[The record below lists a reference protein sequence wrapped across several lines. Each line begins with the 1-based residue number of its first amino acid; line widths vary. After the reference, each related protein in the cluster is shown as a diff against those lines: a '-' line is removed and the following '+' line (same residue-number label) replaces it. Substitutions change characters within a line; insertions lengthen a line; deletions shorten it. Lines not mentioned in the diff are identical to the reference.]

1 MKNSDIIT
9 KDIPLNQIESDPHQP
24 RKEFGIDEND
34 KKNRLMLSMQD
45 AGQLNPIAVR
55 KMDKDQYRVIAG
67 ERRFMAAKLLKWPS
81 LRCDVHAVT
90 DEGDVKRIRFDLENN
105 HRLWR
110 APERSR
116 EVKGI
121 KTLKRFDTAKEVGD
135 FLHMSESSM
144 TVSLELQK
152 KYDKYQAVMDEYA
165 LPESY
170 REEFIRL
177 EPRIRP
183 IRDFTKDKII
193 KNLFERVQHQVIHNA
208 KDFNRLGVIF
218 IRAHNNEKEIYAYLS
233 DPDMKAGEL
242 ADRIKRDSL
251 IRDIESVMRQTTKR
265 LSEGVAFPPEVKKA
279 MIQFRALLNKSL

>member
-1 MKNSDIIT
+1 MKDSEIIT
-9 KDIPLNQIESDPHQP
+9 RDIPLDQIESDPHQP
-24 RKEFGIDEND
+24 RKEFGVDEND

-45 AGQLNPIAVR
+45 AGQLNTIAVR
-55 KMDKDQYRVIAG
+55 KIGKDQYRVIAG
-67 ERRFMAAKLLKWPS
+67 ERRLIAAKLLKWPS
-81 LRCDVHAVT
+81 LRCDIHPVT
-90 DEGDVKRIRFDLENN
+90 DEGDVKRMRFDLENN

-121 KTLKRFDTAKEVGD
+121 KTLKRFETAKEVGD

-152 KYDKYQAVMDEYA
+152 KYDKYQEVMDEYG

-193 KNLFERVQHQVIHNA
+193 KNLFTRVKHQVIHNA
-208 KDFNRLGVIF
+208 KDFNRLGIIF

-233 DPDMKAGEL
+233 DPDMKVGEL

-251 IRDIESVMRQTTKR
+251 IRDIESVMRQTSKR
-265 LSEGVAFPPEVKKA
+265 LSEGVAFPPEVRKA

>member
-1 MKNSDIIT
+1 MKDSEVIT
-9 KDIPLNQIESDPHQP
+9 RDIPLDQIESDPHQP
-24 RKEFGIDEND
+24 RKEFGVDEND

-45 AGQLNPIAVR
+45 AGQLNTIAVR
-55 KMDKDQYRVIAG
+55 KMGKDQYRVIAG
-67 ERRFMAAKLLKWPS
+67 ERRLLCAKLLKWSS
-81 LRCDVHAVT
+81 LRCDIHPVT
-90 DEGDVKRIRFDLENN
+90 DEGDVKRMRFDLENN

-121 KTLKRFDTAKEVGD
+121 KTLKRFETAKEVGD

-152 KYDKYQAVMDEYA
+152 KYDKYQAVMDEYG

-177 EPRIRP
+177 EPRIRQ

-193 KNLFERVQHQVIHNA
+193 KNLFMRVRHQVIHNA
-208 KDFNRLGVIF
+208 KDFNRLGIIF
-218 IRAHNNEKEIYAYLS
+218 IRAHNNEKEIDAYLS
-233 DPDMKAGEL
+233 DPDMKVGEL

-251 IRDIESVMRQTTKR
+251 IRDIESVMRQTSKR
-265 LSEGVAFPPEVKKA
+265 LSEGVAFPPEVRKA

>member
-1 MKNSDIIT
+1 MKDLGIIT
-9 KDIPLNQIESDPHQP
+9 RDIPLDQIESDPHQP
-24 RKEFGIDEND
+24 RKEFGVDEND

-45 AGQLNPIAVR
+45 AGQLNTIAVR
-55 KMDKDQYRVIAG
+55 KMGKDQYRVIAG
-67 ERRFMAAKLLKWPS
+67 ERRLLAARLLKWPS
-81 LRCDVHAVT
+81 LRCDIHIVT
-90 DEGDVKRIRFDLENN
+90 DEGDVKRMRFDLENN

-121 KTLKRFDTAKEVGD
+121 KTLKRFETAKEVGD
-135 FLHMSESSM
+135 FLHMTESSM

-152 KYDKYQAVMDEYA
+152 KYDKYQEVMDEYG

-193 KNLFERVQHQVIHNA
+193 KNLFTRVKHQVIHNA
-208 KDFNRLGVIF
+208 KDFNRLGIIF

-233 DPDMKAGEL
+233 DPDMKVGEL

-251 IRDIESVMRQTTKR
+251 IRDIESVMRQTSKR
-265 LSEGVAFPPEVKKA
+265 LSEGVAFPPEVRKA

>member
-1 MKNSDIIT
+1 
-9 KDIPLNQIESDPHQP
+9 
-24 RKEFGIDEND
+24 
-34 KKNRLMLSMQD
+34 
-45 AGQLNPIAVR
+45 
-55 KMDKDQYRVIAG
+55 
-67 ERRFMAAKLLKWPS
+67 
-81 LRCDVHAVT
+81 VT

-121 KTLKRFDTAKEVGD
+121 KTLKHFETPKEVAD
-135 FLHMSESSM
+135 FLHMTESSM

-152 KYDKYQAVMDEYA
+152 KYDKYQTIMDEYG

-208 KDFNRLGVIF
+208 NDFNRLGIIF
-218 IRAHNNEKEIYAYLS
+218 IRAHNNEKEINAYLS
-233 DPDMKAGEL
+233 DPDMKVGEL

-279 MIQFRALLNKSL
+279 MLQFRALLNKSL